1 MEKNHFVVKVTG
13 PGTLSVKVGEK
24 LKELGVKQLAYKPHC
39 WHVETEY
46 SKEELIPE
54 LLKKGYSQKEITLAF
69 EGQNSFENFRFC
81 DLF

>member
-46 SKEELIPE
+46 SKEELLESINQVAADE
-54 LLKKGYSQKEITLAF
+54 AQVEIKEA
-69 EGQNSFENFRFC
+69 
-81 DLF
+81 